1 MREVRRDV
9 PGRVPGSAGNVPSRT
24 GRFSGHHGRVVEA
37 PAPPGTEQM
46 ERGRLHA
53 ARTAPP
59 AQLAHVAL
67 VAGLLLAAA
76 TVAAHI
82 ANRDLPVPRAL
93 PDVFQPFWF
102 INASSGLLFT
112 VTGWY
117 LATRR
122 PGVIFGW
129 LALVAGISHGLA
141 GVGLELAVAVGI
153 GHHHLPV
160 PTVGLWFSAWCPAVE
175 QPILTVLYALYPD
188 GRLPGGR
195 KRWVVI
201 AAITLAVLGT
211 LVAVLDP
218 LPGHGGSSAAIAHWH
233 NPLSLGFAS
242 SSTALAPA
250 FFGPSAVAVIIVLV
264 LRWRRAQ
271 GDDRRVLSWIVAF
284 GVPATIIVPI
294 SVVAL
299 PTSLGVAIAQG
310 STLLEISIFVAA
322 TLRNRVY
329 GIDIVLNRALV
340 YSALTALVAGVFGGA
355 IGIAALLG
363 ADGGG
368 APSFV
373 GAVAAALALVP
384 ARNRIQRA
392 VNRLLYGQRDEPS
405 AVLSRVA
412 GQLGA
417 AGSTEQLLSGLVTV
431 TAAALR
437 VPYVGVELTG
447 PERTHVIGH
456 GPPGKDAT
464 RIPLVHQ
471 GRTIGALVV
480 GRRPGEHEITERER
494 ALLLDLAGQAS
505 VAAANVSLT
514 EDLQR
519 SRERIVGA
527 REEERRRLRNDLH
540 DGLGPQ
546 LTGVALG
553 LDLVIEAAEP
563 AAPDAAIAAERLRT
577 ELEEAIA
584 DVRRL
589 VQGLRPP
596 RLDEVGLC
604 GALREVVA
612 RAERSGL
619 RIDTDLPDDCP
630 ALPAAIEVA
639 AYRIATEAI
648 ANVVRHAH
656 ARTCLVSLR
665 VASDLRLTVTDDG
678 RGLDCVPDG
687 IGTTSM
693 RERAEEL
700 GGSCTVG
707 PHQTGGCRVDARIPV
722 TQP

>member
-1 MREVRRDV
+1 ML
-9 PGRVPGSAGNVPSRT
+9 
-24 GRFSGHHGRVVEA
+24 SGHHGRVVEVSA
-37 PAPPGTEQM
+37 SPNSQQLDGVNVPV
-46 ERGRLHA
+46 
-53 ARTAPP
+53 ARSAPP
-59 AQLAHVAL
+59 ALVAHGAL
-67 VAGLLLAAA
+67 VVGLALMAA
-76 TVAAHI
+76 TVVAHI
-82 ANRDLPVPRAL
+82 ANGDLPVPQAL

-129 LALVAGISHGLA
+129 LALIAGITHGVA
-141 GVGLELAVAVGI
+141 GVGLELAVAVGL

-160 PTVGLWFSAWCPAVE
+160 PTVGLWLAAWCPVVE
-175 QPILTVLYALYPD
+175 QPILTALYALYPD

-195 KRWVVI
+195 QRWVVV
-201 AAITLAVLGT
+201 AAITLASLGT
-211 LVAVLDP
+211 VAAALDP
-218 LPGHGGSSAAIAHWH
+218 LPGGGGSSAAIAHWR
-233 NPLSLGFAS
+233 NPLSLGFAAS
-242 SSTALAPA
+242 SSDLAPA
-250 FFGPSAVAVIIVLV
+250 FFGPSAIAVIIVLV
-264 LRWRRAQ
+264 LRWRRAE

-299 PTSLGVAIAQG
+299 PSSLGVAIAQG

-329 GIDIVLNRALV
+329 GIDIVFNRALV
-340 YSALTALVAGVFGGA
+340 YSALTALVAAVFGAA

-373 GAVAAALALVP
+373 GALVAALALVP

-412 GQLGA
+412 AQLGS
-417 AGSTEQLLSGLVTV
+417 AGSTEQLISGLVTV
-431 TAAALR
+431 TATALR
-437 VPYVGVELTG
+437 VPYVGIERTG
-447 PERTHVIGH
+447 PERTHLIAH
-456 GPPGKDAT
+456 GTPGTDAT
-464 RIPLVHQ
+464 RVPLVHQ

-480 GRRPGEHEITERER
+480 GRRPGEHEISERER
-494 ALLLDLAGQAS
+494 ALLNDLASQAA
-505 VAAANVSLT
+505 VAVANVGLT

-519 SRERIVGA
+519 SRERLVGA

-563 AAPDAAIAAERLRT
+563 AAPAAAMAAERLRA

-584 DVRRL
+584 DIRRL

-619 RIDTDLPDDCP
+619 HVETDLPDDCP
-630 ALPAAIEVA
+630 FLPAAIEVA
-639 AYRIATEAI
+639 AYRIATEAMT
-648 ANVVRHAH
+648 NVVRHAD
-656 ARTCLVSLR
+656 ARTCHISLHI
-665 VASDLRLTVTDDG
+665 ATELCLTVTDDG
-678 RGLDCVPDG
+678 RGLARIPNG

-700 GGSCTVG
+700 GGSCTISR
-707 PHQTGGCRVDARIPV
+707 QDEGGCRVDARLPV